1 MYTPFDL
8 SGRTAIVTGGSK
20 GIGLAC
26 AQGFLAEGARVT
38 LVARNPQ
45 TLAQELLQLDGEVS
59 VYITHPKPGEVPAVL
74 SQIRALDTRH
84 VIEPLREG
92 QRFHAPVVDRRQM

>member
-1 MYTPFDL
+1 MPCLLYTSD
-8 SGRTAIVTGGSK
+8 A
-20 GIGLAC
+20 ADEE
-26 AQGFLAEGARVT
+26 AYLAEISGH
-38 LVARNPQ
+38 LSPQ
-45 TLAQELLQLDGEVS
+45 TLAQELLLLDGEVS

-92 QRFHAPVVDRRQM
+92 QRFHAAPRA

>member
-1 MYTPFDL
+1 MIQ
-8 SGRTAIVTGGSK
+8 SQS
-20 GIGLAC
+20 
-26 AQGFLAEGARVT
+26 
-38 LVARNPQ
+38 PQ
-45 TLAQELLQLDGEVS
+45 TLAQELLLLDGEVS